1 MANQDPAQP
10 SPSSTTPSPSHAL
23 TSPRSRKQLSI
34 FLAGASFF
42 TLSALIT
49 RRSLH
54 RRYAATIPRFYHP
67 SNRPPSTP
75 INGPLEALAALHLAT
90 LNVCSFMMMMG
101 GGLLWAFD
109 VSSIE
114 DMRRK
119 VKGGLGVDGGGTDG
133 RDEEEALEELVA
145 SILARKE
152 GKEKRRKR
160 RGGEEDVEERVT
172 DERGK
177 ER

>member
-1 MANQDPAQP
+1 
-10 SPSSTTPSPSHAL
+10 
-23 TSPRSRKQLSI
+23 
-34 FLAGASFF
+34 
-42 TLSALIT
+42 
-49 RRSLH
+49 
-54 RRYAATIPRFYHP
+54 
-67 SNRPPSTP
+67 
-75 INGPLEALAALHLAT
+75 
-90 LNVCSFMMMMG
+90 MMMMG